1 MRDDLINY
9 FTTDNISGKKCTE
22 KWLSKNNIDLYN
34 QIIDWCN
41 LNSLE
46 FLEFK
51 RKVFHY
57 ITNCNKIPVCLNCN
71 KEVKYRR
78 LRDGYQPYCS
88 SLCQNSCSISKE
100 NWLKS
105 WKKGNSNNE
114 HIDKR
119 NITILEKYG
128 DLESYAIYTNNK
140 KVESCLKKHGV
151 EYVTQTDFYK
161 ERRKKTLNEKYGSE
175 NYNNPNKTKE
185 TRIHNGTQ
193 INDDCIKD
201 FLSYKKIATNRT
213 MTMYRNNIQFINPN
227 SLKRGIKLYH
237 VDHKFSLKQG
247 YLIGLPI
254 EVITHPVNLEMIH
267 HKDNLIKQ
275 DNCSISIQDL
285 LNNIIKFEDN
295 LYFTNNELM
304 WKYKSV
310 KDVSEKLLKE
320 INQTIK

>member
-1 MRDDLINY
+1 MRDDLFNY

-22 KWLSKNNIDLYN
+22 KWLSKNKIELYN
-34 QIIDWCN
+34 EIMRWSD

-57 ITNCNKIPVCLNCN
+57 VTDCNKIPTCLNCG
-71 KEVKYRR
+71 KDVKYRR

-100 NWLKS
+100 NWLRS
-105 WKKGNSNNE
+105 WKKGNGNNE

-128 DLESYAIYTNNK
+128 DLESYAIHTNSK

-185 TRIHNGTQ
+185 TRINNNTQ
-193 INDDCIKD
+193 INDDVINN
-201 FLSYKKIATNRT
+201 FIEYKKVVVNRT
-213 MTMYRNNIQFINPN
+213 ITIYRNNIELINPN
-227 SLKRGIKLYH
+227 SLKRGKKDYH
-237 VDHKFSLKQG
+237 IDHRFSIKQG
-247 YLIGLPI
+247 FLNNIPI
-254 EVITHPVNLEMIH
+254 EVITHPINLEMIH
-267 HKDNLIKQ
+267 YMDNLEKQ
-275 DNCSISIQDL
+275 DNCSVSLNDLLDGIINFEESIYFTNKELREKYDNLKHISYEL
-285 LNNIIKFEDN
+285 LNN
-295 LYFTNNELM
+295 
-304 WKYKSV
+304 
-310 KDVSEKLLKE
+310 
-320 INQTIK
+320 